1 MIGMDIL
8 SRCVTEYDL
17 AHSRIALHD
26 PADYRL
32 NGGQWMP
39 MMAYNNE
46 PTVRLTYE
54 GHQGLFTIDT
64 GNIGAII
71 FSQHTVERATFLVRL
86 AEIPVGANLLT
97 SRIVDGVDEFRIY
110 GSEKSCETGA
120 IALKCGR
127 G

>member
-1 MIGMDIL
+1 M
-8 SRCVTEYDL
+8 E
-17 AHSRIALHD
+17 
-26 PADYRL
+26 
-32 NGGQWMP
+32 
-39 MMAYNNE
+39 
-46 PTVRLTYE
+46 
-54 GHQGLFTIDT
+54 IDT
-64 GNIGAII
+64 TITTGVQDRMFADWGISVVFREVVQFFDPETGELDESYSDTLLTALCTDRNVGAARDAG
-71 FSQHTVERATFLVRL
+71 SQHTVERATFLVRL